1 MTEKVY
7 HIGLPKKV
15 LDNIG
20 VKPGDSFIVKRTI
33 EDEYIFEEQDNPEA

>member
-1 MTEKVY
+1 MTEAY

-20 VKPGDSFIVKRTI
+20 VKPGDKFIVKRTI
-33 EDEYIFEEQDNPEA
+33 EDVYILEEQDEPEG